1 MKPSPFQ
8 YRAPNTVAE
17 AVARLAEVA
26 PDGGLVLAG
35 GQSLVPTMAFRLA
48 SPDHL
53 VDINRIEGLE
63 RIAVDGEALS
73 IGANVRH
80 AAFHA
85 PVIEGPLGAL
95 LTTVVRHIGHYPVRQ
110 RGTFCGSLAQADP
123 ASEWSLVAQT
133 LDATL
138 IAESVRGSRH
148 VAARD
153 FVEGAMTTALEEDE
167 LLIEARLPL
176 PPADSR
182 FGFSEFNR
190 RAGDFA
196 MAMALVTYGL
206 DDGVITGPRIGV
218 GGVENRPRRIEA
230 AEQVLEGREPGPEA
244 FQAAAEAAAAAVDPQ
259 SDFTTSADYRRGLV
273 ATLTRRALEQ
283 ASP

>member
-85 PVIEGPLGAL
+85 PVMEGPLGAL

-110 RGTFCGSLAQADP
+110 RGTFCGSLVQADP

-148 VAARD
+148 IAARD

-182 FGFSEFNR
+182 FGFSEFSR

-259 SDFTTSADYRRGLV
+259 SDFITSADYRRGLV